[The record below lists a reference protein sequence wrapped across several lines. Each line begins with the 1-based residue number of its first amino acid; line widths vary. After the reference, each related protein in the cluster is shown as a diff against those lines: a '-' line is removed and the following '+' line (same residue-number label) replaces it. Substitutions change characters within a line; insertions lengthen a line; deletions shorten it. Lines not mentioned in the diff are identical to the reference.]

1 MSNFDSQGGRINH
14 NELVNL
20 FGEPISTKPP
30 GRQFSSFSEHPVPRS
45 FFPKTSSKE
54 PLPTNKFYSNL
65 FLGNQTQGVWT
76 LPYTIWWNK
85 TSRVPGLSV
94 SHTEQHQFIAGP
106 VPSADPYQ
114 YYISP
119 IGIASITFS
128 AKEFAEGYSTISLTN
143 PHSRSVNLN
152 LHANTDRYGPVGHK
166 ITFPLVQ
173 GIGFVTGRYDQLT
186 PIISSSFEFVEI
198 EAFPGPYGG
207 AQKWKL
213 GLSDGRMWLLYVFPV
228 AGSES
233 PEFTYNP
240 GEGLVGSCEFTGVIQ
255 IAKADA
261 EGQKC
266 GLEEITDLAAGV
278 YPATVEMT
286 GGVAGD
292 VGSYKFEYKGWRD
305 EECKGALMYA
315 LPHHIASFDDNT
327 ARGRTGLKLQSPT
340 KGLMEAVRGNSWTMV
355 ERNLPTNVTWLVTG
369 RQRPN
374 RHAVELIERTLVS
387 EIKSNIVGETN
398 LNSMYFSG
406 KAFAKWAQFALLA
419 HDVVKKENLTQEA
432 LGKLTT
438 ALDPYVN
445 NRQNPPLVY
454 DETWKGLITS
464 AIKQDRMADFG
475 NGMYNDHHFHYGYF
489 VYTAAV
495 IVHLEQ
501 SLNKGKSLWLER
513 NRDWVNFLI
522 RDVANPSTLDPYF
535 PESRS
540 FDWFHGHSWAKGL
553 FESADGKDQ
562 ESSSED
568 MNYGYSQKLWGIV
581 TGDKSMEARA
591 DLMLSVMKRSF
602 NQYFLL
608 KKGNRNHPP
617 GFIKNKVP
625 GILFE
630 NKADH
635 TTYFGH
641 VNERI
646 QGIHMIP
653 ITPISPWY
661 RDPVFCREEWET
673 WFSNGRVNKNEGG
686 WNGILQANRAIF
698 DPKGSWMFFTSN
710 DFVNEYL
717 DPGASKSWYLALVA
731 GLGGAD

>member
-1 MSNFDSQGGRINH
+1 MSDFDGRGGRLDRNQ
-14 NELVNL
+14 LVDL
-20 FGEPISTKPP
+20 FSEPISTKPP
-30 GRQFSSFSEHPVPRS
+30 SQQFSSFSEHPVRRS
-45 FFPKTSSKE
+45 FFPKTSSRE

-76 LPYTIWWNK
+76 FPYMIWWNK
-85 TSRVPGLSV
+85 TGQIPGLSV
-94 SHTEQHQFIAGP
+94 SHTEQHQFVTGP

-119 IGIASITFS
+119 LGIASITFS
-128 AKEFAEGYSTISLTN
+128 AREFAERYSNISLTN

-152 LHANTDRYGPVGHK
+152 LHANTNKYGPIGHK

-173 GIGFVTGRYDQLT
+173 GMGFITGRYDQLT
-186 PIISSSFEFVEI
+186 PIISSYSEFVKI
-198 EAFPGPYGG
+198 EALSGPYNGT
-207 AQKWKL
+207 QKWRL
-213 GLSDGRMWLLYVFPV
+213 GLSDGRMWLLYVFPAV
-228 AGSES
+228 GSES

-240 GEGLVGSCEFTGVIQ
+240 GEGLVGSREFTGVIQ

-261 EGQKC
+261 EGQKG

-286 GGVAGD
+286 GGVVGD

-305 EECKGALMYA
+305 EECEGVLMYA

-327 ARGRTGLKLQSPT
+327 SRGRTGLKLQSPT

-355 ERNLPTNVTWLVTG
+355 ERNLPTSVTWLVTRG
-369 RQRPN
+369 QRLS
-374 RHAVELIERTLVS
+374 RHTTELIERTLVS
-387 EIKSNIVGETN
+387 EIKSNITGETN

-406 KAFAKWAQFALLA
+406 KAA
-419 HDVVKKENLTQEA
+419 HDVVKKENLTREA
-432 LGKLTT
+432 LGKLIT

-445 NRQNPPLVY
+445 NRQNQPLVY

-464 AIKQDRMADFG
+464 AIKQGQMADFG

-495 IVHLEQ
+495 IVRLEQ
-501 SLNKGKSLWLER
+501 SLNKGKSPWLER
-513 NRDWVNFLI
+513 NRDWVDLLI

-568 MNYGYSQKLWGIV
+568 MNYGYSQKLWGKV

-608 KKGNRNHPP
+608 KSGSRNHPP
-617 GFIKNKVP
+617 GFINNKVT

-630 NKADH
+630 NKVDH

-646 QGIHMIP
+646 HGIHMIP

-673 WFSNGRVNKNEGG
+673 WFSNGRVNKSEGG

-698 DPKGSWMFFTSN
+698 DPKGSWAFFTN
-710 DFVNEYL
+710 PDFVKEYL
-717 DPGASKSWYLALVA
+717 DPGASKSWYLAFVA
-731 GLGGAD
+731 GLGGED

>member
-1 MSNFDSQGGRINH
+1 MSDFGSQSGRLNH
-14 NELVNL
+14 NEWIDL
-20 FGEPISTKPP
+20 FGDPISTKPP
-30 GRQFSSFSEHPVPRS
+30 GRQFDSFSEHPVRRS

-54 PLPTNKFYSNL
+54 PLSTNKFYSNI
-65 FLGNQTQGVWT
+65 FLGTQTQGVWT
-76 LPYTIWWNK
+76 LPYMIWWNK
-85 TSRVPGLSV
+85 TGRIPGLSV
-94 SHTEQHQFIAGP
+94 SHTEQQQFTTGP
-106 VPSADPYQ
+106 IPSADPFQ

-128 AKEFAEGYSTISLTN
+128 AKEFAEGSSNISLTN

-152 LHANTDRYGPVGHK
+152 LHANTNKYGPVGHK

-173 GIGFVTGRYDQLT
+173 GMGFVTGRYDQLT
-186 PIISSSFEFVEI
+186 PIIFSCFEFVEI

-207 AQKWKL
+207 AQKWRL
-213 GLSDGRMWLLYVFPV
+213 SLSDGKMWLLYVFPA
-228 AGSES
+228 AGSQS

-266 GLEEITDLAAGV
+266 GLEEITDSAAGT

-292 VGSYKFEYKGWRD
+292 VGSYRFEYKCWRD
-305 EECKGALMYA
+305 EECEGALMYA
-315 LPHHIASFDDNT
+315 LPHHVASFDDNT

-340 KGLMEAVRGNSWTMV
+340 KGLMEAVRGNIWTMT
-355 ERNLPTNVTWLVTG
+355 ERNLPTNITWLVSG
-369 RQRPN
+369 GQRLN
-374 RHAVELIERTLVS
+374 RHAVELIERTLVT
-387 EIKSNIVGETN
+387 ELQSNITAETN

-406 KAFAKWAQFALLA
+406 KASYLRPSFP
-419 HDVVKKENLTQEA
+419 HDVVKKENLTREA
-432 LGKLTT
+432 LGKLTA

-454 DETWKGLITS
+454 DDTWKGLITS
-464 AIKQDRMADFG
+464 AIKQDLMADFG
-475 NGMYNDHHFHYGYF
+475 NGMYNDHHFHHGYF

-495 IVHLEQ
+495 IVRLERN
-501 SLNKGKSLWLER
+501 LNRGKSPWFER
-513 NRDWVNFLI
+513 NRDWVNLLV

-581 TGDKSMEARA
+581 TGDKAMEARA
-591 DLMLSVMKRSF
+591 DLMLSVMKRSS

-617 GFIKNKVP
+617 GFIKNKVT

-630 NKADH
+630 NKVDH

-641 VNERI
+641 VMEYI

-673 WFSNGRVNKNEGG
+673 WFSNGRVNKKEGG
-686 WNGILQANRAIF
+686 WNGILQANRALF
-698 DPKGSWMFFTSN
+698 DPKGSWRFFTDH

-717 DPGASKSWYLALVA
+717 DPGASKSWYLALIA